1 MSQETSLVGQFLIA
15 MPGMDDERFKKSVVL
30 ITSYSDEGAKGLII
44 NKPTDILS
52 YKEIIE
58 KNSQDIDLDEINFNK
73 DVGVFYGGPVDL
85 ERVIILHSNDYSMSE
100 TKKIS
105 NTNCSI
111 TGSKKILPLLLDS
124 KLLSKSKLF
133 IGCSEWQSGQ
143 LESEIKS
150 SDWLIW
156 NSDNN
161 IIFEESTDLVW
172 LKVIS
177 SMGIN
182 IGSLSNQRGFA

>member
-15 MPGMDDERFKKSVVL
+15 MPGMDDERFKKSVIL

-52 YKEIIE
+52 YKEIVE
-58 KNSQDIDLDEINFNK
+58 KNSQDIDLDEISLDK
-73 DVGVFYGGPVDL
+73 DLGVFYGGPVDL
-85 ERVIILHSNDYSMSE
+85 ERVVILHSNDYSIPE
-100 TKKIS
+100 TNKIS
-105 NTNCSI
+105 NADCSI

-124 KLLSKSKLF
+124 KLPNKSKLF

-156 NSDNN
+156 NSSIN
-161 IIFEESTDLVW
+161 IIFEENTDLVW

-182 IGSLSNQRGFA
+182 IESLSNQRGFA

>member
-85 ERVIILHSNDYSMSE
+85 ERVIILHSNDYSMPE
-100 TKKIS
+100 TRKIF

-124 KLLSKSKLF
+124 KLPSKSKLF

>member
-1 MSQETSLVGQFLIA
+1 MPQETSLIGQFLIA
-15 MPGMDDERFKKSVVL
+15 MPGMDDERFKKSVIL

-58 KNSQDIDLDEINFNK
+58 KNSQDIDLDDFNFNK
-73 DVGVFYGGPVDL
+73 NIGVFYGGPVDL
-85 ERVIILHSNDYSMSE
+85 ERVVILHSNDYSMPE
-100 TKKIS
+100 TDKIS
-105 NTNCSI
+105 NTECSI
-111 TGSKKILPLLLDS
+111 TGSKKILPLLIDA
-124 KLLSKSKLF
+124 KFPSKSKLF
-133 IGCSEWQSGQ
+133 IGFSEWESGQ

-156 NSDNN
+156 NSDTN
-161 IIFEESTDLVW
+161 IIFEENTELVW
-172 LKVIS
+172 LKVIYN
-177 SMGIN
+177 MGIN

>member
-1 MSQETSLVGQFLIA
+1 MPQETSLIGQFLIA

-30 ITSYSDEGAKGLII
+30 ITSFSDEGAKGLII
-44 NKPTDILS
+44 NKPTEILT

-58 KNSQDIDLDEINFNK
+58 KNSDDFNFKELDFKKNID
-73 DVGVFYGGPVDL
+73 VFYGGPVDF
-85 ERVIILHSNDYSMSE
+85 EKVVVLHSNDYSMPE
-100 TKKIS
+100 TNKIL
-105 NTNCSI
+105 NTDCSI
-111 TGSKKILPLLLDS
+111 TGSKKILPLLVES
-124 KLLSKSKLF
+124 KFPIKSKLI
-133 IGCSEWQSGQ
+133 IGCSEWESGQ

-156 NSDNN
+156 SSDNS
-161 IIFEESTDLVW
+161 IIFEENSELIW

-177 SMGIN
+177 NMGIN

>member
-58 KNSQDIDLDEINFNK
+58 KNSQDIDLDKINFNK
-73 DVGVFYGGPVDL
+73 DVCVFYGGPVDL
-85 ERVIILHSNDYSMSE
+85 ERVVILHSDDYSMPE

-124 KLLSKSKLF
+124 KLPSKSKLF

>member
-85 ERVIILHSNDYSMSE
+85 ERVIILHSNDYSMPE

-124 KLLSKSKLF
+124 KLPSKSKLF

>member
-124 KLLSKSKLF
+124 KLPSKSKLF

-156 NSDNN
+156 NSDTN

>member
-124 KLLSKSKLF
+124 KLPSKSKLF

-143 LESEIKS
+143 LQSEIKS